1 MKLEVEIKSKE
12 IKDIRLKALLQILF
26 TAALINN
33 KHAKVLLPYK
43 ISPQQY
49 NILRILRGS
58 HPNSIHI
65 QSIKERMLEKTPH
78 TTRMIDK
85 LLLNQYIERERGE
98 SDRRKVLV
106 KISEKGLGI
115 MDKID
120 LVHLDFMKFTHNL
133 NDLEANSLSDLLEK
147 LRENL

>member
-1 MKLEVEIKSKE
+1 MKLEIEIKTKE

-26 TAALINN
+26 TAGYINN
-33 KHAKVLLPYK
+33 KHSKVLRPFL

-58 HPNSIHI
+58 HPKYLHI
-65 QSIKERMLEKTPH
+65 QSIKERMLEKTPN

-85 LLLNQYIERERGE
+85 LLLNGYIERERGE

-106 KISEKGLGI
+106 KITEKGLEI
-115 MDKID
+115 MAKID
-120 LVHLDFMKFTHNL
+120 IIHIDFLKFTYNL
-133 NDLEANSLSDLLEK
+133 TDPEAITISDLLEK
-147 LRENL
+147 LRD